1 MAHEHEP
8 KKFELGGTRHM
19 KRRDLDLRSVLLA
32 SAIAVAAA
40 MGAVVVHPTAAQ
52 AQAKADVP
60 QTPKDLTAIQPVP
73 TTFTPKKTAWGDY
86 DFRGIWP
93 IENLNS
99 AHILFQRPKQYG
111 NRQYV
116 TDEEFQR
123 RLAAAKRSDGNY
135 VSPDKAK
142 GVGTPGTQ
150 GLADFVEHSA
160 LMRRTG
166 MIISP
171 ADGQLPPLTPAAEKL
186 FKEGRS
192 SWVPGLEFHWVDDF
206 DTWDRCISRGFP
218 ASMFPF
224 RYNNGIRVF
233 QSPGYITI
241 VLEMLGT
248 RVIPITTDPTNY
260 KWPKNVESWM
270 GDSIAHWEGK
280 TLVIE
285 TSNIKSGD
293 SASHDGLKRAAA
305 PVNVATQNAPP
316 FNTTPTSP
324 QAHTVERLTMTGPNT
339 MTYEVTYTDPLVYTA
354 PWTAR
359 LEWTRD
365 ENYQFYEYACA
376 EGDVQVRNYITAS
389 IAHEK
394 QIKDGTAPVN
404 ERDGRERYAQQF
416 DNDPG
421 TGTPPGG
428 PGGRGGGRGQA
439 GGGAPPAAGAG
450 QGAAAAPARPPG

>member
-1 MAHEHEP
+1 MALEHEA
-8 KKFELGGTRHM
+8 KNLSLGGTRHM
-19 KRRDLDLRSVLLA
+19 KRRAIRSALLA
-32 SAIAVAAA
+32 SAFAVAGA
-40 MGAVVVHPTAAQ
+40 MGTAVVVHPTAAAAQQ
-52 AQAKADVP
+52 A
-60 QTPKDLTAIQPVP
+60 PKDLTVISPVP
-73 TTFTPKKTAWGDY
+73 TDFTPKKTPWGDY

-123 RLAAAKRSDGNY
+123 RLAAAKASDGNY

-150 GLADFVEHSA
+150 GLADWVEHSA

-166 MIISP
+166 MLISP
-171 ADGQLPPLTPAAEKL
+171 ADGQLPPLTPKAEKL

-241 VLEMLGT
+241 ELEMLGT
-248 RVIPITTDPTNY
+248 RVIPITTDKANF

-293 SASHDGLKRAAA
+293 SATHDGFKRAAA
-305 PVNVATQNAPP
+305 PVNVATQNAPA

-339 MTYEVTYTDPLVYTA
+339 MTYEVTYTDPEVYTA

-359 LEWTRD
+359 LEWARND
-365 ENYQFYEYACA
+365 NYQFYEYACA

-389 IAHEK
+389 LAHEK
-394 QIKDGTAPVN
+394 QIKEGQVDPSK
-404 ERDGRERYAQQF
+404 ERDMRQTYAQQF
-416 DNDPG
+416 DFDPG
-421 TGTPPGG
+421 TGPRPP
-428 PGGRGGGRGQA
+428 RGGGGGQA
-439 GGGAPPAAGAG
+439 GAAPPARGAPAGGAPAAAPA
-450 QGAAAAPARPPG
+450 GAAAAPQRPNG